1 MTAVSPLLAFPAAAT
16 TAVGSEVWRGLVA
29 RPKRLSPWLF
39 YDDRGSAL
47 FEAITALPEYY
58 LTRTEREILAEHS
71 DAILSVAGDSGLA
84 ILELGAGTAAK
95 TDLLLAAAARRH
107 GAVTYYPM
115 DIAASALE
123 QARDR
128 ITRDLPQV
136 TVHPIQSDYTRNL
149 GELPGAGHRRL
160 VLYIG
165 SSIGNFEPPRAI
177 ALLRSLRRRLAPG
190 DWLLLGVDHIK
201 DRTTLLRA
209 YNDAAG
215 ITAEFNRNV
224 LTRINAEL
232 GANFRPRLFRH
243 RALWNDRECRMEMHL
258 ESLVAQE
265 VSIPALEMTIRFRRG
280 ESVHTENSYKFTP
293 DAANL
298 LLKRGGFAPRQSWTD
313 ARAWFGV
320 YLAEA
325 V

>member
-1 MTAVSPLLAFPAAAT
+1 MTAVSPLPVIPAAAT
-16 TAVGSEVWRGLVA
+16 TAIGWEVGRGLSA

-39 YDDRGSAL
+39 YDERGSAL

-58 LTRTEREILAEHS
+58 LTRLEREIFAEHG
-71 DAILSVAGDSGLA
+71 DAILESAASSGA
-84 ILELGAGTAAK
+84 TIIELGAGSAAK
-95 TDLLLAAAARRH
+95 TDLLLAAAVRRH
-107 GAVTYYPM
+107 GAVAYYPM
-115 DIAASALE
+115 DIAFSALE
-123 QARDR
+123 QARER

-136 TVHPIQSDYTRNL
+136 TVRPIQSDYTRKL
-149 GELPGAGHRRL
+149 GELPGTRRL

-165 SSIGNFEPPRAI
+165 SSIGNFEPARA
-177 ALLRSLRRRLAPG
+177 ASLLRSLRNRLTPG
-190 DWLLLGVDHIK
+190 DWLLLGVDHVK

-224 LTRINAEL
+224 LARINAEL

-265 VSIPALEMTIRFRRG
+265 ISIPALEMTVRFRRG

-293 DAANL
+293 DAVNA
-298 LLKRGGFAPRQSWTD
+298 LLKRGGFTPRQSWTD

>member
-1 MTAVSPLLAFPAAAT
+1 MTAVSPLPVIPAAAT
-16 TAVGSEVWRGLVA
+16 TAIGSEVGRGLSA

-39 YDDRGSAL
+39 YDERGSAL

-58 LTRTEREILAEHS
+58 LTRLEREIFAEHG
-71 DAILSVAGDSGLA
+71 DAILESAASSGA
-84 ILELGAGTAAK
+84 TIIELGAGSAAK
-95 TDLLLAAAARRH
+95 TDLLLAAAVRRH
-107 GAVTYYPM
+107 GAVAYYPM
-115 DIAASALE
+115 DIAFSALE
-123 QARDR
+123 QARER
-128 ITRDLPQV
+128 ITRDLPLV
-136 TVHPIQSDYTRNL
+136 TVRPIQSDYTRKL
-149 GELPGAGHRRL
+149 GELPGTRRL

-165 SSIGNFEPPRAI
+165 SSIGNFEPPRA
-177 ALLRSLRRRLAPG
+177 ASLLRSLRNRLTPG
-190 DWLLLGVDHIK
+190 DWLLLGVDHVK

-224 LTRINAEL
+224 LVRINAEL

-265 VSIPALEMTIRFRRG
+265 ISIPALEMTVRFRRG

-293 DAANL
+293 DAVNA
-298 LLKRGGFAPRQSWTD
+298 LLKRGGFTPRQSWTD